1 LKCKQQK
8 LAANNKQMLLLQT
21 RKATKINKIRQEK
34 IRKLFSSILLQI
46 AISGGP
52 KNKKHDVWM
61 ATELRR

>member
-1 LKCKQQK
+1 
-8 LAANNKQMLLLQT
+8 MLLLQT